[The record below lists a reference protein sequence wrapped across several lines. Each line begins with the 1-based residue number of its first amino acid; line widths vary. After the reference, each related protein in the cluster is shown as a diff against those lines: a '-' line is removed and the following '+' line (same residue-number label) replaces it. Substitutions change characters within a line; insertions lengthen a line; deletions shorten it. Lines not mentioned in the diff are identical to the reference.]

1 MLHHRDSEAPA
12 WLIASSLI
20 GSMVLAILPLP
31 QGLAAASPEWVLL
44 ALIYW
49 ALAAPDRIGIGTA
62 WLTGIFVD
70 LLTGRALGQHALGYV
85 LATYLCLRLQ
95 RRLPHYPWVQQSVF
109 VGGFLLLSQFVV
121 FWTQD
126 TRAEQWVVGRNW
138 LVPALVG
145 ALVWPLLMNF
155 LHSLWHRSEAP

>member
-1 MLHHRDSEAPA
+1 MLHHPDREAPA

-20 GSMVLAILPLP
+20 GAMVLGILPLP
-31 QGLAAASPEWVLL
+31 QVIAAASPDWVLL
-44 ALIYW
+44 SLIYW
-49 ALAAPDRIGIGTA
+49 ALVAPDRIGIGTA

-85 LATYLCLRLQ
+85 LVAYLCLRLQ
-95 RRLPHYPWVQQSVF
+95 RRLPHYPWVQQSVV
-109 VGGFLLLSQFVV
+109 VGVFLLLSRFVV
-121 FWTQD
+121 FWTQEFQG
-126 TRAEQWVVGRNW
+126 EQSLIGRNW

-155 LHSLWHRSEAP
+155 LHALWHRSEAA